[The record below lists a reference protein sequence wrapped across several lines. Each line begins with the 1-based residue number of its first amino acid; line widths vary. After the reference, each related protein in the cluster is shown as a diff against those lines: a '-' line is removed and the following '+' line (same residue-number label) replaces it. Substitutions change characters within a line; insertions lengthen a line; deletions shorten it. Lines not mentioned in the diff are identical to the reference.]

1 MAHGPPAE
9 HIFFIHS
16 KTPYNYMSNQTAPQ
30 SRVLLEKQIDWQLIV
45 VLAKKFSQFTK
56 KIQQDA
62 TVYQNFISYLYETQ
76 HVWGDTPPIIR
87 SLKLH

>member
-1 MAHGPPAE
+1 MDHQLNTSSSY
-9 HIFFIHS
+9 S
-16 KTPYNYMSNQTAPQ
+16 KTPYNYMSNQTAPK

-62 TVYQNFISYLYETQ
+62 TVYQNFISYLYETNMF
-76 HVWGDTPPIIR
+76 GATRCP
-87 SLKLH
+87 SSGA